1 MDSQESK
8 DDKDP
13 MENIDQGELQQRD
26 SHNGRRV
33 KVSDINT
40 LVDS

>member
-8 DDKDP
+8 DDKDQ

-26 SHNGRRV
+26 SHNGSIQIILNETDFR
-33 KVSDINT
+33 
-40 LVDS
+40 